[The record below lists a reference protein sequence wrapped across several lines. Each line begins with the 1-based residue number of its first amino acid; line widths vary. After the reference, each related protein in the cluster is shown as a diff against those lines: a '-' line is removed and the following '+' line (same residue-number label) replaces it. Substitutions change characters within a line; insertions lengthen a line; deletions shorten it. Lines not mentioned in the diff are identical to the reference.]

1 MTELFKSDV
10 VKKKVLTTLL
20 SLSLEGDRSRQSF
33 VMELGLGPELGDA
46 LLEEAVRSGLVSIS
60 DHDRLV
66 LTTDGRISIKVVMAG
81 GVFDIL
87 HPGHIHTLSKA
98 RALGDLLVVSVA
110 RDKTVQ
116 RMRGKPAVNNEETRL
131 NLVRSLRF
139 VDAAIL
145 GSETDIFETVEQ
157 IKPDIIALGYDQ
169 SHDEAMFLSR
179 GAEKGL
185 KFIITRLDSPIPG
198 LKSTNLKKDPQLL
211 KSL

>member
-1 MTELFKSDV
+1 MTELFKSDA

-20 SLSLEGDRSRQSF
+20 SLSLEGDRSRQGF
-33 VMELGLGPELGDA
+33 IMGLGLGPELGDA
-46 LLEEAVRSGLVSIS
+46 LLEEAVRSGLVSVS

-66 LTTDGRISIKVVMAG
+66 LTQDGRISIKVVMAG

-98 RALGDLLVVSVA
+98 RALGDMLVVSVA
-110 RDKTVQ
+110 RDKTVL
-116 RMRGKPAVNNEETRL
+116 RMRGKPVVNSEQVRL
-131 NLVRSLRF
+131 ALVRSLRF

-145 GSETDIFETVEQ
+145 GSETDIFDTVEL
-157 IKPDIIALGYDQ
+157 IRPDIIALGYDQ
-169 SHDEAMFLSR
+169 SHEEAMFVSR

-185 KFIITRLDSPIPG
+185 KFIVTRLDSPVPG

-211 KSL
+211 KTL